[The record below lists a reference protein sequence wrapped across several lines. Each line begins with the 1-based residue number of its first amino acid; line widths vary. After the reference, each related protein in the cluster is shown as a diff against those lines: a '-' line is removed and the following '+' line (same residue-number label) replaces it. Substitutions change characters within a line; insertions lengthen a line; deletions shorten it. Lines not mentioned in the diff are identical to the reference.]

1 MALSMAVLLLRTG
14 VVAATSGAQA
24 QSTTGGDPALE
35 AYAPGPTL
43 TPGSAETLTVQIAND
58 ATTRYDSPTERE
70 RVTTARNVRVE
81 LDSGDAPV
89 AVKTAEH
96 AVARSVRTSHDQSNL
111 PSISPRTPS
120 REPTRSMSR

>member
-1 MALSMAVLLLRTG
+1 MAMLLLSTG

-24 QSTTGGDPALE
+24 QSTTGGNPALE
-35 AYAPGPTL
+35 AYAPGSTL

-58 ATTRYDSPTERE
+58 ATTRCDSPLERE
-70 RVTTARNVRVE
+70 RVITARNVRVE
-81 LDSGDAPV
+81 LDSGDALV

-96 AVARSVRTSHDQSNL
+96 AVDRSVRTSRDQSHL
-111 PSISPRTPS
+111 PSITPGTPS